1 MQNNNDGTI
10 RGGKEKSAAIDEKSQ
25 KSSLT
30 CG

>member
-1 MQNNNDGTI
+1 MLFLRTLQQEDKLNNI
-10 RGGKEKSAAIDEKSQ
+10 FPSQ